1 MRKVVSVFIAA
12 TMLTSI
18 STIASATDDVVDKS
32 FFPYK
37 NGLPSHQF
45 VKPGIVINSSNVD
58 QAKDVLDDAL
68 FEAVKN
74 GWYDIKVGQ
83 TEQIEMNP
91 AYVDATRKGYTGV
104 SLGEILGQIK
114 GYVSG
119 RPFPQEPDVNDPRA
133 GEKIAWN
140 FRFGLNTGDAAVFSP
155 FYWTYRNMADGAI
168 ERVLKMSM
176 HFLNFKHRTMLD
188 PKPDIEPNP
197 SEIYRGIYTKVLEP
211 QDVAETQLLI
221 HRFEDDTKLDA
232 SWLYLGFQRRV
243 RKLSTGQVTDSF
255 LGSDVMI
262 EDFDGYNGRV
272 SDMKWN
278 FKGTRFILVPFFR
291 HNEMSLST
299 ERAEPD
305 YKFIAFGGKGNCF
318 PNVTWQLRKVYEVDV
333 VPVDP
338 NHPISKRTM
347 FFDAQQMAV
356 VRSLVYDR
364 SGKLWKNFM
373 LGMSMPNA
381 HLPANKD
388 AGFAMYEFFSMID
401 TQNLHCT
408 TGQVKSLADPSQS
421 PVSRFAVDGL
431 RTAN

>member
-1 MRKVVSVFIAA
+1 MKKVATAILAA
-12 TMLTSI
+12 ALLMGAGG
-18 STIASATDDVVDKS
+18 IASADDAVVEKS

-37 NGLPSHQF
+37 GGVPSHPF
-45 VKPGIVINSSNVD
+45 VKPGAVINAANVE
-58 QAKDVLDDAL
+58 QAKDALDTAL
-68 FEAVKN
+68 YEAVKN
-74 GWYDIKVGQ
+74 GWYEIKVGQ

-91 AYVDATRKGYTGV
+91 AYVEATRKGYSGV
-104 SLGEILGQIK
+104 SLGEALGQIK

-119 RPFPQEPDVNDPRA
+119 RPFPQEPDASDPRA

-140 FRFGLNTGDAAVFSP
+140 FRYGLNTGDASIFSP
-155 FYWTYRNMADGAI
+155 FYWTYRNMADGSI

-176 HFLNFKHRTMLD
+176 HFLNFKHRTMLT

-197 SEIYRGIYTKVLEP
+197 SEMYRGVYTKVLEP
-211 QDVAETQLLI
+211 QDVADTQLLM
-221 HRFEDDTKLDA
+221 HRYEDDTKLDA

-243 RKLSTGQVTDSF
+243 RKLSTGQVTDAF

-272 SDMKWN
+272 SDMKWT
-278 FKGTRFILVPFFR
+278 FKGSRFILVPFFR
-291 HNEMSLST
+291 HNEMPLST
-299 ERAEPD
+299 EHAEPD
-305 YKFIAFGGKGNCF
+305 YKFVGFGGKGACF

-381 HLPANKD
+381 HMPANKD

-401 TQNLHCT
+401 TQNQHCT

-431 RTAN
+431 RTGN